1 MLNKE
6 CKKMDINKSIGM
18 LLKKKREEKG
28 YSLSQ
33 VAGLIERSKTCIYYW
48 ETGRNVIDVVM
59 LDKICKV
66 YGTDMYSFID
76 ELKNDEI

>member
-1 MLNKE
+1 
-6 CKKMDINKSIGM
+6 MDINKDIGM

-33 VAGLIERSKTCIYYW
+33 AGDLIGRSKTCIYFW

-59 LDKICKV
+59 LDKICKA

-76 ELKNDEI
+76 ELKNE